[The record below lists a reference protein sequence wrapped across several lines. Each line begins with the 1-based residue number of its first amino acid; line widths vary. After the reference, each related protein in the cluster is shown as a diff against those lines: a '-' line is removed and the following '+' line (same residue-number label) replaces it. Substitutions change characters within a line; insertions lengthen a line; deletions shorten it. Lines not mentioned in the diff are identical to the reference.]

1 MHEPQEGRDM
11 PSGMAKH
18 KHQLPFQCIVSL
30 PSGFQI
36 EKPNDLKLVYDV
48 SHLSM
53 TKDTCKKRIEIDE
66 CGQVEIDLQVLKIKG
81 VLSFIGNFSIEPIL
95 CENMYTTVNRDPSI
109 CLSFQDTVYV
119 DHILK
124 YSVLQLPYYV
134 IDGEHI
140 QVRDLQ
146 IKLMKENPQ
155 SAQISGLFC
164 FVYE

>member
-95 CENMYTTVNRDPSI
+95 CENMY
-109 CLSFQDTVYV
+109 
-119 DHILK
+119 
-124 YSVLQLPYYV
+124 
-134 IDGEHI
+134 
-140 QVRDLQ
+140 
-146 IKLMKENPQ
+146 
-155 SAQISGLFC
+155 
-164 FVYE
+164 